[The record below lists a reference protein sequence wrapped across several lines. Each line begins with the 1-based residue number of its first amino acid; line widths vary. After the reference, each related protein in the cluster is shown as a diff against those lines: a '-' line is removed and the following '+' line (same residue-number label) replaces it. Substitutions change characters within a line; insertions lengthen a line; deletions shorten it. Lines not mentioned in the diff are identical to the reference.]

1 MLIRALIVL
10 LVFLNLGV
18 AAWWLTRPAPDLPPP
33 AQMQGV
39 AVLELADVAPR
50 PAQPEPAL
58 APAPTV
64 PAPPAAQAAP
74 TPAAST
80 PPAGPI
86 AVSTPAPASAPAAD
100 TTLQCLALGPFDD
113 AAAARSAQARLVP
126 APRRASVRSE
136 TQPAKAYAV
145 LLPPLADRAA
155 AQAMVERITAAGFH
169 DLLVINSGPF
179 GNGVALGR
187 YGSREAAQRRQA
199 ELQAGGFAA
208 QIQPVGQTV
217 RWWLDVSLGAGE
229 AALARRQTQAARAV
243 PRDCG

>member
-18 AAWWLTRPAPDLPPP
+18 AAWWLTRPPPDLPPP

-64 PAPPAAQAAP
+64 TSPPAAP

-80 PPAGPI
+80 PPAEPI

-100 TTLQCLALGPFDD
+100 TAVQCLALGPFDD
-113 AAAARSAQARLVP
+113 SVAARSAQARLVP

-179 GNGVALGR
+179 ANGVALGR